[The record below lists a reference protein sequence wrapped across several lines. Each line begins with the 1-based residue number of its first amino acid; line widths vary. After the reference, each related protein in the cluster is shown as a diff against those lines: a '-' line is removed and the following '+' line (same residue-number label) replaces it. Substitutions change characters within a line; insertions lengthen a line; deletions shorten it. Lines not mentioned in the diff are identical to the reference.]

1 MILDY
6 PGDDS
11 IANLA
16 GARDGRGV
24 SGVLRSGRRAGSPMA
39 ARDYAP
45 RRRAPQIA
53 LPRLLES
60 SQTGSNIGPTLNVN
74 RCRRCVNAALACAL
88 ACFAM
93 LAPAANAQ
101 SYPSKPIRL
110 VVPFPPGGSL
120 DVVARAIGPKLSE
133 AWGQPVVIDNRP
145 GAGGNIGADL
155 VAKSAPDG
163 YTILEG
169 ALSTHAVNVS
179 LYSKMPYDPV
189 KDFAPITLVAITPN
203 VLVLNSAFPVNSV
216 SELIAYAKAHPGAL
230 SFGSGSNGSAG
241 HLAGE
246 LFKTQTGVDMV
257 HIPYKGGAPALQ
269 ALLAGDTQLMF
280 DNLANSTPQLKAG
293 RLKALAVTTAKR
305 STLIPELPTLAEA
318 GLPGFDIYTWWGFM
332 APAGTPR
339 EVIIKWNAEVTRIL
353 GTPEMKAFFAQQGA
367 EPAPTTAEQFAALI
381 RSEIPKYAKIVRDS
395 GAKVD

>member
-1 MILDY
+1 MKIGAIL
-6 PGDDS
+6 
-11 IANLA
+11 
-16 GARDGRGV
+16 GR
-24 SGVLRSGRRAGSPMA
+24 A
-39 ARDYAP
+39 A
-45 RRRAPQIA
+45 
-53 LPRLLES
+53 
-60 SQTGSNIGPTLNVN
+60 
-74 RCRRCVNAALACAL
+74 CAALAGFL
-88 ACFAM
+88 LSFP
-93 LAPAANAQ
+93 LPAAEQA
-101 SYPSKPIRL
+101 YPSKPIRL

-120 DVVARAIGPKLSE
+120 DVVARAIGQKLTE

-179 LYSKMPYDPV
+179 LYAKMPYDPI
-189 KDFAPITLVAITPN
+189 KDFAPITLVAVTPN
-203 VLVLNSAFPVNSV
+203 VLVLNASYPVNSV
-216 SELIAYAKAHPGAL
+216 PELLAYARANPGKL

-246 LFKTQTGVDMV
+246 LFKTEAGVDMV

-280 DNLANSTPQLKAG
+280 DNLANSATQLKAG
-293 RLKALAVTTAKR
+293 KLKALAVTTAKR
-305 STLIPELPTLAEA
+305 SSLMPELPTLSET

-332 APAGTPR
+332 APAGTPK
-339 EVIIKWNAEVTRIL
+339 EIVAKWNAEVTRIL
-353 GTPEMKAFFAQQGA
+353 NSPEMKAFFAQQGA
-367 EPAPTTAEQFAALI
+367 EPAPDSPEQFAALI
-381 RSEIPKYAKIVRDS
+381 RSEISKYAKIVKQS